1 MDARSLREKVAAL
14 RLPAGDYAVFGSGP
28 ILAHGLIKSVNDV
41 DVLARGVAWE
51 AARGL
56 GAVVDGEMGDP
67 VVRLGGG
74 EVEIFG
80 GWLGMDTDGVIDGA
94 ETVWD
99 LPFARLEDVLAFKR
113 LLGRPKDREH
123 ARLIESYLGGGAPLR
138 EP

>member
-51 AARGL
+51 AARSL
-56 GAVVDGEMGDP
+56 GAVVDGEMGDR
-67 VVRLGGG
+67 VVRIGGG

-80 GWLGMDTDGVIDGA
+80 GWLGMDTDGIIDGA
-94 ETVWD
+94 ETVWG

-123 ARLIESYLGGGAPLR
+123 ARVIESYLGGGAPLR

>member
-1 MDARSLREKVAAL
+1 MDARTLCQKVAAL

-28 ILAHGLIKSVNDV
+28 ILAHGLVRSVNDV
-41 DVLARGVAWE
+41 DVLARGAAWE
-51 AARGL
+51 TARGL

-80 GWLGMDTDGVIDGA
+80 GWLGMDADGIIDGA
-94 ETVWD
+94 ETVWG
-99 LPFARLEDVLAFKR
+99 LPFARLEDVLQFKR
-113 LLGRPKDREH
+113 LLARPKDREH
-123 ARLIESYLGGGAPLR
+123 ARLIKSYLGGGAPPR

>member
-1 MDARSLREKVAAL
+1 MARTGPCGGRSGRSAC
-14 RLPAGDYAVFGSGP
+14 LPGYYAVFGSGP
-28 ILAHGLIKSVNDV
+28 LLAHGLIEFVNDV
-41 DVLARGVAWE
+41 DVPACGTAWE
-51 AARGL
+51 AAP
-56 GAVVDGEMGDP
+56 GAASSGEMEDA

-80 GWLGMDTDGVIDGA
+80 GWLGMDADEIIDGA
-94 ETVWD
+94 ETVWG

-123 ARLIESYLGGGAPLR
+123 ARLVKGCVGGGAPSG